1 MCAKTTYSESYLKNE
16 EPCIEKPIVPCP
28 ANVFPYGGE
37 FHDKTIY
44 KESYLESTIDRVEP
58 IIPCNAITKADGKIS
73 ADTTSKVQSRTR
85 STLTFSF
92 SSAIF
97 LLLIFLTLH
106 VYFFFLFTLICQL
119 VELPTTSSRETF
131 PDITS
136 KQKDVRRGPDA
147 IRHYEPLRFRGKINA
162 TTRSYCP
169 VRQSSKR

>member
-73 ADTTSKVQSRTR
+73 ADTTSKVHCDLHSI
-85 STLTFSF
+85 FS
-92 SSAIF
+92 IN
-97 LLLIFLTLH
+97 
-106 VYFFFLFTLICQL
+106 FFLFLCSYFSIFNFSYFTRIFFFILIYQL
-119 VELPTTSSRETF
+119 VKLSTTSSRETF

-136 KQKDVRRGPDA
+136 K
-147 IRHYEPLRFRGKINA
+147 
-162 TTRSYCP
+162 
-169 VRQSSKR
+169 